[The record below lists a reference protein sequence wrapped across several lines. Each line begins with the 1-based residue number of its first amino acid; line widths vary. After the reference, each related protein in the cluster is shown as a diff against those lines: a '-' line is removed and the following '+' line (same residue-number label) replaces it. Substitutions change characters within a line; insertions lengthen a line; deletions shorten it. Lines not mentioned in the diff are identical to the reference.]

1 MSRTEPTGSRR
12 SPVHGFAQPM
22 SQLTSTKAPRAPVR
36 NGELVW
42 ETAAGRGFPPQ
53 CSRIPPSVL
62 QATCPALLGGVRAT
76 VSVSAKETPT
86 RISSA
91 ASFSGT
97 FAGRHMEQHPH
108 EQGMVC
114 AESSHL
120 LHFSS
125 LRGKRYEISPG
136 NT

>member
-1 MSRTEPTGSRR
+1 MGNR
-12 SPVHGFAQPM
+12 
-22 SQLTSTKAPRAPVR
+22 
-36 NGELVW
+36 
-42 ETAAGRGFPPQ
+42 GREG
-53 CSRIPPSVL
+53 IPPSVL
-62 QATCPALLGGVRAT
+62 EDSPLSAPGHMPSAAGGVRAT
-76 VSVSAKETPT
+76 VPVSAKETPT